1 MTHTRSV
8 PPPGPAL
15 ASPGDLARV
24 VRVARQG
31 RWWRG
36 TLAVTLLLA
45 GVVMWFQTDDTP
57 APWLKRKP
65 PLASAVQA
73 ETQDNETSPN
83 GPELTLALATT
94 PATPAVVSAPL
105 PKPLRVTDFF
115 AEPPPEPLATAHRR
129 LKAGTRMSANDVK
142 ALMAYDDEHPGDPR
156 VQLLFAYD
164 SMELDW
170 KRAAIGHY
178 LQAYRTEPQAR
189 EDVRMLPDLIRL
201 ASDEQE
207 GAGAC
212 DALEEIFGVDALP
225 GVEDAIADA
234 EHENRPEVVQR
245 LSTLRD
251 RLRP

>member
-1 MTHTRSV
+1 MTPTS
-8 PPPGPAL
+8 PNPSGSPTL
-15 ASPGDLARV
+15 ASPTDL
-24 VRVARQG
+24 VRVADVTPG

-36 TLAVTLLLA
+36 LLAVTLLLA
-45 GVVMWFQTDDTP
+45 GIVMWFQTDDAP
-57 APWLKRKP
+57 APWLKLKK
-65 PLASAVQA
+65 PLAPAVQA
-73 ETQDNETSPN
+73 DTEESDTSPN

-94 PATPAVVSAPL
+94 PPPTAPVVAPA

-115 AEPPPEPLATAHRR
+115 AEAPPEPLATAYKR
-129 LKAGTRMSANDVK
+129 LKAGVRMSATDVK
-142 ALMAYDDEHPGDPR
+142 ALMAHDEEHPGDPR

-164 SMELDW
+164 SMDLDW

-178 LQAYRTEPQAR
+178 LKAFQTEPQAR

-207 GAGAC
+207 GARAS

-234 EHENRPEVVQR
+234 EHEGRVDVAQR
-245 LSTLRD
+245 LAALRD